1 VPKRPPI
8 RVSRA
13 GDEQEAQ
20 SAHAADQVR
29 VGEFARAP
37 FGRRERI
44 ELEAP
49 GKIMGQDTELLPHA
63 VGAMLRKDALLRVS
77 PPDTTSRS
85 SSADMSI
92 PGRRYDWAIPL
103 FLAALITRLAYVLRF
118 TDTLSVAGA
127 EMLKVARSVAATG
140 QYANP
145 FGTLATGHTA
155 HVAPGGTYILAAVL
169 WLFPDERSAALVARL
184 LAALAVALL
193 VTTVYV
199 FARRASLG
207 ERTAR
212 LAGLIALYPWS
223 PFDELH
229 GSWEAPY
236 AALSLAVLSL
246 LTVPPTTARPGV
258 RQSVWIGLAF
268 GVALLISP
276 SALLFLAGI
285 VLARLIR
292 GRTAWIRALPRRA
305 LLAGVL
311 TTALVLAPWTIRNR
325 VVMGHWLFV
334 RDNLGLELAVSN
346 NDSAFLRAPWLSGID
361 VRVLVHP
368 DAHRSEAQ
376 RIVDVGE
383 VAYNRE
389 KLAEALAWVS
399 QHPSRFA
406 HFTLQRAGYFWLPPS
421 GSLARLVVDLFVLGA
436 ALIGLVLTLV
446 RRIPAPTE
454 VACGALAYS
463 SLYSLVQADS
473 RYQYPIHWVVC
484 LLAAIA
490 FSAFVGW
497 RRQAR

>member
-1 VPKRPPI
+1 VVI
-8 RVSRA
+8 
-13 GDEQEAQ
+13 DNLE
-20 SAHAADQVR
+20 DVR
-29 VGEFARAP
+29 DPRLVA
-37 FGRRERI
+37 RRELR
-44 ELEAP
+44 ERAEVHHQPLPQVANSGSAP
-49 GKIMGQDTELLPHA
+49 GGDINI
-63 VGAMLRKDALLRVS
+63 S
-77 PPDTTSRS
+77 
-85 SSADMSI
+85 
-92 PGRRYDWAIPL
+92 GRQKDWATPL
-103 FLAALITRLAYVLRF
+103 FLAALIIRLVYILRS
-118 TDTLSVAGA
+118 TDTLSVGA
-127 EMLKVARSVAATG
+127 EMLKVARSVATTG

-145 FGTLATGHTA
+145 FGALATGPTA
-155 HVAPGGTYILAAVL
+155 HVAPGGVYILAAVL
-169 WLFPDERSAALVARL
+169 WLFPDERSAALVGRL

-199 FARRASLG
+199 FARRAALG

-223 PFDELH
+223 PFDELN

-236 AALSLAVLSL
+236 AALSLVVLSL
-246 LTVPPTTARPGV
+246 LTVLPPTARPGA
-258 RQSVWIGLAF
+258 RQGVWIGLSF
-268 GVALLISP
+268 GAALLISP

-292 GRTAWIRALPRRA
+292 RRTAWIRALPGRA

-311 TTALVLAPWTIRNR
+311 ATALVLTPWTIRNR

-334 RDNLGLELAVSN
+334 RDNFGLELAISN
-346 NDSAFLRAPWLSGID
+346 NDNARPHTSLR
-361 VRVLVHP
+361 VQVHP
-368 DAHRSEAQ
+368 NTHRSEAQ

-389 KLAEALAWVS
+389 KLAEALAWVL

-406 HFTLQRAGYFWLPPS
+406 HLTLERVGYFWLPQS
-421 GSLARLVVDLFVLGA
+421 SSLVRFVVDLFVLAA
-436 ALIGLVLTLV
+436 ALIGFVLTLV
-446 RRIPAPTE
+446 KRIAASMD
-454 VACGALAYS
+454 VGCGALAYS

-484 LLAAIA
+484 LLAAVA